1 VVPPPPPDA
10 IAERLAPEPPEE
22 QEQEP
27 PLALAVEVAQVALAL
42 GVAPVP
48 FAPVPLASLALEVEI
63 ARQQVAP
70 LAFAQIEVAPL
81 ALACQPL
88 QVQVAPLALAQIQV
102 ALAFPSIPFA
112 HPPLAFAHPP
122 LAIAV
127 KEPLP
132 RIQIKTQ
139 DHPALPHPQLLF
151 EIQIAPFAQREC
163 IPQIADAPLALG
175 IKVARLSLTQS
186 VADRWHTE
194 WQQVP
199 PLAVRVET
207 VALEIGV
214 ASFALALLLAPQR
227 VTLKISQVALAF

>member
-102 ALAFPSIPFA
+102 TLAFPSIS
-112 HPPLAFAHPP
+112 FAHPP